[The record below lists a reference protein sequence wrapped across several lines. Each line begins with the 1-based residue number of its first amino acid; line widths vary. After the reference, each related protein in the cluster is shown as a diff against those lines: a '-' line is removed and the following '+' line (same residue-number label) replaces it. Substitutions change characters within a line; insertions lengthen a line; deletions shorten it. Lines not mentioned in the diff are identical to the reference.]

1 LIRTASAGG
10 TILKRKERRVSSDQN
25 PHVTLHLCP
34 AEVWNAQK
42 NAETYLPEAYSQDG
56 FIHCT
61 DGDEELVAVGNR
73 YYKADPREFVVLSVD
88 LIANGSKWI
97 YEDPAQIFPHI
108 YGPIAPAAVV
118 AIRPVLRDE
127 DGAFTGIGEA
137 TT

>member
-1 LIRTASAGG
+1 M
-10 TILKRKERRVSSDQN
+10 SSDQN